1 MNNVGTLHLKD
12 KNYLPEQAGSCE
24 LLIKHSKHK
33 LSYAIRNIQSNEL
46 YVIYDAALSGSM
58 EEAFAGLAAQHAY
71 LNESFGRV
79 KVSSETFNF
88 VFIPAELYA
97 ESSSSSFK
105 NFVQSTKPTST
116 LTNAMLEGKIFAISA
131 VEDSVI
137 APLKKRFKHAV
148 VYSQAEPLIES
159 ALKAF
164 PDASGMRTFIQFN
177 TDSFEMVIV
186 SDGEFVFYN
195 IFSFE
200 NADDFNYY
208 LLLVKQQFDLQPN
221 TPVLLAGEIEKYSE
235 LYKRIA
241 RYFQYIRFCDSTSV
255 VKHPDS
261 FKLLPSHQF
270 FSLLSMSVCE

>member
-12 KNYLPEQAGSCE
+12 KNYLPDQAGSCE
-24 LLIKHSKHK
+24 LLIKHNKHK

-58 EEAFAGLAAQHAY
+58 EETFAGLSAQNEY
-71 LNESFGRV
+71 LNQKFGRV

-88 VFIPAELYA
+88 VFIPSELYA
-97 ESSSSSFK
+97 ESSSSSFR

-116 LTNAMLEGKIFAISA
+116 FTNTMLDGKVQTVSA

-137 APLKKRFKHAV
+137 GPLKKRFPNAV
-148 VYSQAEPLIES
+148 VYSQAEALIES
-159 ALKAF
+159 ALKSSA
-164 PDASGMRTFIQFN
+164 DTSGLKVIIQFN
-177 TDSFEMVIV
+177 SGSFEMVIV

-208 LLLVKQQFDLQPN
+208 LLLIKQQFELQQD

-235 LYKRIA
+235 LYRRIA
-241 RYFQYIRFCDSTSV
+241 RYFQHIRFSDSTAM

-270 FSLLSMSVCE
+270 FSLLSMSLCE

>member
-12 KNYLPEQAGSCE
+12 KTYLPEQAGLCE
-24 LLIKHSKHK
+24 LLIKHNKHK
-33 LSYAIRNIQSNEL
+33 LSYAIRNIQTNEL
-46 YVIYDAALSGSM
+46 YVIYDAVLSAPM
-58 EEAFAGLAAQHAY
+58 EDTLAGLGAQNAY
-71 LNESFGRV
+71 LNQRFGRV

-105 NFVQSTKPTST
+105 NFVQSTKPSST
-116 LTNAMLEGKIFAISA
+116 LTNSMLEGKVHAISA
-131 VEDSVI
+131 VEDAVI
-137 APLKKRFKHAV
+137 SPLKKMFPDAV
-148 VYSQAEPLIES
+148 IYSQSEALIES
-159 ALKAF
+159 ALNGA
-164 PDASGMRTFIQFN
+164 ATEGMKVIIQFN
-177 TDSFEMVIV
+177 SGTFEMVV
-186 SDGEFVFYN
+186 VANGEFVFYN

-208 LLLVKQQFDLQPN
+208 LLLVKQQFELQPD

-235 LYKRIA
+235 LYRRIA
-241 RYFQYIRFCDSTSV
+241 RYFQHIRFSDSTAL

-270 FSLLSMSVCE
+270 FSLLSMSLCE